1 MSKRN
6 KIKIILAA
14 LIAAFL
20 IAAGIFYFAEI
31 KDRTAQP
38 EENTTEQAAEEATEE
53 AGEVKEAE
61 PSDVLFFASDYQ
73 SMEGWNAPSDTLRG
87 ILGAVTA
94 DGKEITNVI
103 YCGDYSN
110 DAKFHDYQISPDDAI
125 NEIREIVASECGG
138 VNQDSMVFEQGNHD
152 KLTDAITESGLHEYD
167 NYLVY
172 VLNTEYDFPWKQGRD
187 TEFRDRVISASEE
200 MENCFD
206 ELIEVGETRPVFIA
220 GHVPLHFTART
231 SSRHDTGDNMYAKYI
246 FDVVNDAAD
255 SLDIIYVHG
264 HNHSKG
270 WDCYMGG
277 SSAFKEAGDT
287 ILIPDSGDNTV
298 STDDF
303 TVETLKFTYMNAGY
317 TGYYMNCGGAEV
329 SNGTADQYAAADDT
343 LTGTLCEIFPD
354 KIVITRYSEE
364 GIHPLSWDGEG
375 NPYKDNIDEGL
386 IDSEYYSVRRESP
399 AEIIRRRAGEAETQ

>member
-1 MSKRN
+1 MRAKSSIR
-6 KIKIILAA
+6 IILAILMAA
-14 LIAAFL
+14 LL
-20 IAAGIFYFAEI
+20 VVAGFFYVTEI
-31 KDRTAQP
+31 KGRNSQP
-38 EENTTEQAAEEATEE
+38 EEKVSEQTAADKPE
-53 AGEVKEAE
+53 EVKVEE

-73 SMEGWNAPSDTLRG
+73 RMEGWEEPSDTLRG
-87 ILGAVTA
+87 ILDAVSA

-110 DAKFHDYQISPDDAI
+110 EAGFHDYQISPDDAI
-125 NEIREIVASECGG
+125 NEIRGIVAEKCNS
-138 VNQDSMVFEQGNHD
+138 VNQDSVVFEQGNHD
-152 KLTDAITESGLHEYD
+152 KLTDAITTSGLHEYD

-172 VLNTEYDFPWKQGRD
+172 VLNTEKDFPWKQGRSI
-187 TEFRDRVISASEE
+187 EFKDRVVRASEE
-200 MENCFD
+200 MKNCFD
-206 ELIEVGETRPVFIA
+206 GLIEDGETRPVFIA

-287 ILIPDSGDNTV
+287 VLIPDAGDNTI

-317 TGYYMNCGGAEV
+317 TGYYMNCSSTELEK
-329 SNGTADQYAAADDT
+329 GTADQYEAADDT
-343 LTGTLCEIFPD
+343 LTGTLYEILPD

-364 GIHPLSWDGEG
+364 GVHPLSWDGEG
-375 NPYKDNIDEGL
+375 NPYKDHIDEGL
-386 IDSEYYSVRRESP
+386 IDSEYYSIRRESP
-399 AEIIRRRAGEAETQ
+399 AEIIRQRAGEGGTQ